1 MSGGAGSAGGSGGM
15 GQQPM
20 GNAGAQPGGG
30 IPSYAQPYMN
40 NLGGGMGNA
49 SAQPYDPTGGA
60 PRQSPNQSNFGQ
72 GMNTMFGG
80 GSPFGMQQQQPYGM
94 QPMQNPFGGQQQ
106 QPNQPQ
112 SFEQYRATPRMQDQ
126 AMRSPEQQL
135 QQDQQAYQNYRN
147 SFGQP
152 QGQQQMQNP
161 FDQQAAQAFMRHQ
174 QMGPDPSSDINPGQ
188 QPMSQR
194 VWASNKQFQPG
205 TDIDAAYRN
214 YTNSFNPQPGAA
226 NQMPEPMGQPGAEGF
241 PPAPGARQQPSY
253 MNNPDFQAYQKQEQ
267 DLGRQMNEYM
277 QKAPMFQQ
285 LQDLQGKLRGFQQ
298 PQQGQMGDTGFRA
311 MPAVMPQQPDP
322 RMMDA
327 LTLYSPETYGNQ
339 RIDNRMGMPDYGR
352 GGYGGGRG
360 AFGGRMGGGF
370 GGRGGYGRQ
379 MPQQDYGYGQMQNQ
393 MQQQAQFGQQQRQ
406 QYGGLDA
413 LQQYLQPPSYR
424 PPVMAPQPLNPG
436 LTAPPPPPPLPPSS
450 GYDGGPPLTGGF

>member
-1 MSGGAGSAGGSGGM
+1 MSGGAGSVGGSGGY

-20 GNAGAQPGGG
+20 GNA
-30 IPSYAQPYMN
+30 
-40 NLGGGMGNA
+40 
-49 SAQPYDPTGGA
+49 SARPYDPTGGA
-60 PRQSPNQSNFGQ
+60 PQQSTNQSNFGQ

-94 QPMQNPFGGQQQ
+94 QQMQNPFGGQQLG
-106 QPNQPQ
+106 PNQ
-112 SFEQYRATPRMQDQ
+112 
-126 AMRSPEQQL
+126 SPGYGANQQ
-135 QQDQQAYQNYRN
+135 
-147 SFGQP
+147 
-152 QGQQQMQNP
+152 QQQMQNP
-161 FDQQAAQAFMRHQ
+161 NGPSQPTPMQMPQAQT
-174 QMGPDPSSDINPGQ
+174 PSWAGGYLGQ
-188 QPMSQR
+188 Q
-194 VWASNKQFQPG
+194 QP
-205 TDIDAAYRN
+205 
-214 YTNSFNPQPGAA
+214 
-226 NQMPEPMGQPGAEGF
+226 
-241 PPAPGARQQPSY
+241 QQPSY

-277 QKAPMFQQ
+277 QKAPMYQQ

-298 PQQGQMGDTGFRA
+298 PQQGQMQNPYGNIDQMQQQRNAQHQTQLQSAWQQATQDDMRAAVMPQQGQMGDTGFNRA
-311 MPAVMPQQPDP
+311 MPAVMPPQATQ
-322 RMMDA
+322 DA
-327 LTLYSPETYGNQ
+327 MLDQMTLYSPETYGNQ
-339 RIDNRMGMPDYGR
+339 RIDNRMGMPDFGGR

-424 PPVMAPQPLNPG
+424 PPVVAPQPLNPG
-436 LTAPPPPPPLPPSS
+436 LTAPPPPPPPPPPSGS
-450 GYDGGPPLTGGF
+450 DGGPPLTGGF

>member
-1 MSGGAGSAGGSGGM
+1 
-15 GQQPM
+15 
-20 GNAGAQPGGG
+20 
-30 IPSYAQPYMN
+30 MN
-40 NLGGGMGNA
+40 NLGGGMG
-49 SAQPYDPTGGA
+49 GGQ
-60 PRQSPNQSNFGQ
+60 RSSGFGP
-72 GMNTMFGG
+72 GINDFGG
-80 GSPFGMQQQQPYGM
+80 GSPYGMQQQQPYGM
-94 QPMQNPFGGQQQ
+94 QPMQNPFGGQQMGALSSPGYGMNQFQ
-106 QPNQPQ
+106 Q
-112 SFEQYRATPRMQDQ
+112 
-126 AMRSPEQQL
+126 
-135 QQDQQAYQNYRN
+135 
-147 SFGQP
+147 
-152 QGQQQMQNP
+152 QQQMQNP
-161 FDQQAAQAFMRHQ
+161 NGPSQPTPM
-174 QMGPDPSSDINPGQ
+174 QM
-188 QPMSQR
+188 
-194 VWASNKQFQPG
+194 
-205 TDIDAAYRN
+205 
-214 YTNSFNPQPGAA
+214 PQPGSQTPSWAGGYL
-226 NQMPEPMGQPGAEGF
+226 GQQQQQP
-241 PPAPGARQQPSY
+241 QQPSY

-322 RMMDA
+322 GMMDA
-327 LTLYSPETYGNQ
+327 LTLYTPGTYGNQ

-424 PPVMAPQPLNPG
+424 PPVVAPQPLDPG
-436 LTAPPPPPPLPPSS
+436 LTMPKPPPPPPPP
-450 GYDGGPPLTGGF
+450 DAGGGVYTSAPF

>member
-20 GNAGAQPGGG
+20 GNA
-30 IPSYAQPYMN
+30 
-40 NLGGGMGNA
+40 
-49 SAQPYDPTGGA
+49 SARPYDPTGGA
-60 PRQSPNQSNFGQ
+60 PQQSTNQSNFGQ

-94 QPMQNPFGGQQQ
+94 QQMQSPFGGQQLG
-106 QPNQPQ
+106 PNQ
-112 SFEQYRATPRMQDQ
+112 
-126 AMRSPEQQL
+126 SPGYGMNQFQQ
-135 QQDQQAYQNYRN
+135 
-147 SFGQP
+147 
-152 QGQQQMQNP
+152 QQQMQNP
-161 FDQQAAQAFMRHQ
+161 NGPSQPTPM
-174 QMGPDPSSDINPGQ
+174 QM
-188 QPMSQR
+188 
-194 VWASNKQFQPG
+194 
-205 TDIDAAYRN
+205 
-214 YTNSFNPQPGAA
+214 PQPGSQTPSWAGGYL
-226 NQMPEPMGQPGAEGF
+226 GQQQ
-241 PPAPGARQQPSY
+241 QQPQQPAY

-322 RMMDA
+322 GMMDA
-327 LTLYSPETYGNQ
+327 LTLYTPGTYGNQ
-339 RIDNRMGMPDYGR
+339 RIDNRMGMPDFGGR

-424 PPVMAPQPLNPG
+424 PPVVAPQPLNPG
-436 LTAPPPPPPLPPSS
+436 LTAPPPPPPPPPAS
-450 GYDGGPPLTGGF
+450 GSDGGYTPPAPF